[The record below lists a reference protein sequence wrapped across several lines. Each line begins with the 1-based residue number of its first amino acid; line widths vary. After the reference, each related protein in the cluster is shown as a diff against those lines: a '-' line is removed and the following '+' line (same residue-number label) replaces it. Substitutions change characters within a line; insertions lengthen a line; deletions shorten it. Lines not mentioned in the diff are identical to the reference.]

1 MNGLSVV
8 VITYNEEHNIARCLD
23 SVKAIADEI
32 VVLDSFSNDATKTI
46 ALKMGAK
53 VYEQA
58 FLGYVEQ
65 KNKALEYAEN
75 NYVLSLDA
83 DEVLDET
90 LIQAIKALNKNYEKA
105 DVYNMNRCTQYCG
118 KFIRHGAW
126 YPNRRVRLFNKKI
139 AKWGGINPHDV
150 VVFDSANVRKQY
162 LKGDILHYSY
172 NNLEEHIIQNNRFST
187 ISAMSYFKLGRKS
200 GWIKMSVNPFWAFIN
215 SYFVRMGFLDGY
227 FGYVI
232 AKNIAS
238 LTFMKYYKLYALQ
251 NGIPVS
257 PANNKQVKTP

>member
-8 VITYNEEHNIARCLD
+8 VITYNEEYNIARCLD
-23 SVKAIADEI
+23 SVKAIANEI
-32 VVLDSFSNDATKTI
+32 IVLDSYSNDATKAI
-46 ALKMGAK
+46 ALKKGAK
-53 VYEQA
+53 VYEQV

-75 NYVLSLDA
+75 DYVLCLDA
-83 DEVLDET
+83 DEALDET
-90 LIQAIKALNKNYEKA
+90 LIASIKALNKNYENA
-105 DVYNMNRCTQYCG
+105 DAYDMNRCTQYCG

-126 YPNRRVRLFNKKI
+126 YPNRRVRLFNKKV

-150 VVFDSANVRKQY
+150 VVFDGAKVRKRY

-172 NNLEEHIIQNNRFST
+172 NDLEEHIIQNNRFST
-187 ISAMSYFKLGRKS
+187 ISAMSYFKMGKRS
-200 GWIKMSVNPFWAFIN
+200 GFIKMSVNPCWAFIN
-215 SYFVRMGFLDGY
+215 SYFLRMGFLDGY

-232 AKNIAS
+232 AKNIAN

-257 PANNKQVKTP
+257 ATSNKQAKTL